1 MKIRFDHVGIIAQTD
16 RENQESAAFF
26 ADVLGLPVE
35 GNPAAG
41 YAEVRADG
49 STIALHR
56 GSPVPGV
63 QPHGGTLLQFRCDDV
78 PGAVEEIRQRGGTV
92 AVEPH
97 RTDWGTVSAYISGP
111 HGILVE
117 LYDEPSS

>member
-1 MKIRFDHVGIIAQTD
+1 MKIRFDHVGIIARTD

-35 GNPAAG
+35 GDPAAG
-41 YAEVRADG
+41 YAEVRTGG
-49 STIALHR
+49 STIARHR
-56 GSPVPGV
+56 GSPVPGR
-63 QPHGGTLLQFRCDDV
+63 PHGGTLLQFRCDDV
-78 PGAVEEIRQRGGTV
+78 PGAVEEIRRRKGTV

-117 LYDEPSS
+117 LYDEPSA

>member
-1 MKIRFDHVGIIAQTD
+1 MKIRFDHVGIIARTD

-35 GNPAAG
+35 GDPAAG

-56 GSPVPGV
+56 GGPVPGV
-63 QPHGGTLLQFRCDDV
+63 RPHGGTLLQFRCDDV
-78 PGAVEEIRQRGGTV
+78 PGAVEEIRRRGGTV

-97 RTDWGTVSAYISGP
+97 RADWGTVSAYVSGP
-111 HGILVE
+111 NGILVE